1 MQRQRVNFPTR
12 VISHF
17 VFAAALMV
25 LVEGCRERATT
36 VAGSITVDGQPYK
49 LPADARGTIVF
60 QPEGGRG
67 TLATGLLDS
76 NGQFKLAIG
85 ASSEV
90 PPGKY
95 HVTVSISKLLPPA
108 EGQERA
114 AELIT
119 PPRYA
124 SAQQSNLEATVQPG
138 ENVLS
143 FNLDSHAAVD
153 ATAGVVAPPTA
164 GKSAEPAADKKQATP
179 AAGGEKAVEPAAS
192 EKPPEPHVAAPSNDT
207 SK

>member
-1 MQRQRVNFPTR
+1 MKWQRVGSSTR
-12 VISHF
+12 VISHV
-17 VFAAALMV
+17 VFAVALIV
-25 LVEGCRERATT
+25 LVEGCRERPTT
-36 VAGSITVDGQPYK
+36 VVGNITVDGQPYK

-76 NGQFKLAIG
+76 TGHFKLAIG
-85 ASSEV
+85 SSSEV

-108 EGQERA
+108 EGQEQA
-114 AELIT
+114 AQLIT

-124 SAQQSNLEATVQPG
+124 SAQQSDLEATVQPG

-143 FNLDSHAAVD
+143 FNLDSHATVD
-153 ATAGVVAPPTA
+153 ATASAGSPPTA
-164 GKSAEPAADKKQATP
+164 DKPAEPATGEKQVTP
-179 AAGGEKAVEPAAS
+179 AGGEKAVESAAG
-192 EKPPEPHVAAPSNDT
+192 EKTPEPPVAAPSSDT

>member
-1 MQRQRVNFPTR
+1 MKSQRVGFR
-12 VISHF
+12 AQVISYF
-17 VFAAALMV
+17 VFAVALV
-25 LVEGCRERATT
+25 AVVEGCRERPTT
-36 VAGSITVDGQPYK
+36 VVGNITVDGQPYK

-108 EGQERA
+108 EGEERA
-114 AELIT
+114 TELIT

-124 SAQQSNLEATVQPG
+124 SAQQSDLEATVQPG

-143 FNLDSHAAVD
+143 FDLDSHAAVD
-153 ATAGVVAPPTA
+153 AAAGAVSPPTA
-164 GKSAEPAADKKQATP
+164 GKPAEPAAEEKQATP
-179 AAGGEKAVEPAAS
+179 AAS
-192 EKPPEPHVAAPSNDT
+192 EKPAEPPVATPSSDT
-207 SK
+207 NK